1 MAHYLDTT
9 GLSSLWDKIKKL
21 IPTSLKNPNSLTL
34 QTNGTT
40 VATYDGSAAKT
51 VNITPSAIGASATS
65 HNHNDTYV
73 KKVGDMPTTND
84 IIITPTNLSASQVT
98 DNGGGIH
105 VKGYTGTAFQ
115 LWLHDTSNVWYKKTG
130 DGAWGK
136 MDAGNADYAT
146 TAGTA
151 NAVAWGNVTSKPST
165 FTPATHTHTFA
176 SLATKPTTLSGYGIT
191 DAINTSAKGAA
202 NGVVPLNSSKQI
214 DSQYLPSY
222 VDDVLE
228 YTAKASFPTTGET
241 GKIYVDTTTN
251 LTYRWSGSAY
261 VEISPSLALG
271 TTSSTA
277 FAGDKGNVAYTHSQT
292 TGNPHGTTKAN
303 IGLGNVDNTADSAK
317 NVATATR
324 TTNNGNNTEVAS
336 GTTANAPTT
345 GMKYT
350 SGMYMTQTYGNSTT
364 PTTCGNIINVAGAG
378 TGQLL
383 LGWSG
388 TDSTTER
395 VYYRSHRDTSTG
407 GWGAWKKLAYT
418 DDIPSSL
425 KNPNALTMQ
434 ANGTTVATYDGSSAK
449 TVNITPSVIGAAASS
464 HTHTKSQ
471 ITDFPST
478 LKNPNALSWSGYSS
492 GTYDGSA
499 AKTITIPNNTN
510 QLTNGAGYITSSG
523 SISGNAATATSATLI
538 KKNSSFNDG
547 GIGRMSYYD
556 ADISNTTNNAAW
568 SAPSSG
574 WHQIIH
580 NDLSVSNYWTELA
593 FPVND
598 TNGLAWRQ
606 RRSNAYYGWYRILD
620 SNNYNNYA
628 PSKTGTGASG
638 TWGINISGTAA
649 SASSVAWANVSG
661 KPTNVSSFTNDS
673 GYTTNKGTVTSVAVK
688 MNGAVKGTVTSSGTI
703 DLGTV
708 LTAHQSLTDY
718 VKKGDALGDI
728 SIGRD
733 DTTVSLTETFNDGN
747 TRILTFN
754 GASTGSAGVMT
765 AADKK
770 TLDAVASTYL
780 PLSGG
785 TVTGDLELDGHADM
799 YSGVS
804 IEGTSTTQYS
814 LDVTGDSSFTGE
826 VGVDGALNVTGTSY
840 FGDEAKFNSDI
851 YAQAN
856 LKVDMCTAIGT
867 DVDTSYALKVSG
879 KTYLG
884 GDVTA
889 TRITATTVN
898 APTGSITA
906 KNIIINGGQL
916 GFISSGKTYHLN
928 MTKAIELG
936 LVTV

>member
-9 GLSSLWDKIKKL
+9 GLSSLWKNIKKL

-65 HNHNDTYV
+65 H
-73 KKVGDMPTTND
+73 
-84 IIITPTNLSASQVT
+84 
-98 DNGGGIH
+98 
-105 VKGYTGTAFQ
+105 
-115 LWLHDTSNVWYKKTG
+115 
-130 DGAWGK
+130 
-136 MDAGNADYAT
+136 
-146 TAGTA
+146 
-151 NAVAWGNVTSKPST
+151 
-165 FTPATHTHTFA
+165 THTFA
-176 SLATKPTTLSGYGIT
+176 SVTNKPTTLSGYGIT

-228 YTAKASFPTTGET
+228 YAAKASFPTTGET

-251 LTYRWSGSAY
+251 LTYRWSGTAY

-277 FAGDKGNVAYTHSQT
+277 FAGDKGNVAYNHSQT

-350 SGMYMTQTYGNSTT
+350 SGMYMTQTYANSTT
-364 PTTCGNIINVAGAG
+364 PTTYGNIINVAGAG

-388 TDSTTER
+388 ADSTTER

-434 ANGTTVATYDGSSAK
+434 ANGTTVGTYDGSSAQ
-449 TVNITPSVIGAAASS
+449 TVNITPSAIGAAASS

-471 ITDFPST
+471 ITDFPSS

-492 GTYDGSA
+492 GSYDGSA

-538 KKNSSFNDG
+538 TKNSSFNDG

-580 NDLSVSNYWTELA
+580 NDLSVGNYWTELA

-718 VKKGDALGDI
+718 VKKSEALGDI
-728 SIGRD
+728 SINPSD
-733 DTTVSLTETFNDGN
+733 ASVQLTETFNDGN
-747 TRILTFN
+747 SYNVTLN
-754 GASTGSAGVMT
+754 GATRTTAGVMS
-765 AADKK
+765 ADDKR

-785 TVTGDLELDGHADM
+785 GINGDLYVSENFQADGNAVLESDL
-799 YSGVS
+799 YVAGS
-804 IEGTSTTQYS
+804 
-814 LDVTGDSSFTGE
+814 
-826 VGVDGALNVTGTSY
+826 VGIS
-840 FGDEAKFNSDI
+840 
-851 YAQAN
+851 
-856 LKVDMCTAIGT
+856 T
-867 DVDTSYALKVSG
+867 DVDSNYALKVSG
-879 KTYLG
+879 KTYLDG
-884 GDVTA
+884 AVTA
-889 TRITATTVN
+889 TSVN
-898 APTGSITA
+898 APTGSILG
-906 KNIIINGGQL
+906 KNVIINGGQL
-916 GFISSGKTYHLN
+916 GFISSGKTYKLN